1 MEIQRVKLSELKH
14 DKKNARRHDERNVE
28 EIKRSLQ
35 EFGQH
40 RPFVVQRG
48 TNKVIVGNG
57 MLDAMLSL
65 GMTEGDAYI
74 VDDDEETSIRRALAD
89 NRTGELASWD
99 MAVLKDLFEDM
110 GPVPNVPGWNTKE
123 IENLFTSFPPLDGD
137 REKVGASPWERVGK
151 TTDGVMFS
159 CGEISVKISLDTY
172 ETFLRRLPETD
183 VVSTV
188 SAILTGEDK

>member
-65 GMTEGDAYI
+65 GMTEGDSYI

-99 MAVLKDLFEDM
+99 MAVLKDLFQDM
-110 GPVPNVPGWNTKE
+110 GPMPELPGWNQEE
-123 IENLFTSFPPLDGD
+123 IENIFLVPAAIDLEYTKNDDESGESESNVCHCP
-137 REKVGASPWERVGK
+137 K
-151 TTDGVMFS
+151 
-159 CGEISVKISLDTY
+159 CGFEFEIKS
-172 ETFLRRLPETD
+172 
-183 VVSTV
+183 
-188 SAILTGEDK
+188 

>member
-99 MAVLKDLFEDM
+99 MAVLKDLFQDM
-110 GPVPNVPGWNTKE
+110 GPMPELPGWNQEE
-123 IENLFTSFPPLDGD
+123 IENIFLVPAAIDLEYTKNDDESGESESHVCHCP
-137 REKVGASPWERVGK
+137 K
-151 TTDGVMFS
+151 
-159 CGEISVKISLDTY
+159 CGFEFEIKS
-172 ETFLRRLPETD
+172 
-183 VVSTV
+183 
-188 SAILTGEDK
+188 

>member
-57 MLDAMLSL
+57 MLDAMLAL

-110 GPVPNVPGWNTKE
+110 GPVPNVPGWNTEE

-159 CGEISVKISLDTY
+159 CGEISVKISLHTY
-172 ETFLRRLPETD
+172 EIFLRRLPETD

-188 SAILTGEDK
+188 SAILTGEGK

>member
-57 MLDAMLSL
+57 MLDAMLAL
-65 GMTEGDAYI
+65 GMTEGDAYF
-74 VDDDEETSIRRALAD
+74 VDDDEETSIRRSLAD
-89 NRTGELASWD
+89 NRTGELAAWD

-110 GPVPNVPGWNTKE
+110 GPVPNVPGWNTEE
-123 IENLFTSFPPLDGD
+123 IENLFTSFSPLDGD

>member
-57 MLDAMLSL
+57 MLDAMLAL

-188 SAILTGEDK
+188 SAILTGEGK

>member
-57 MLDAMLSL
+57 MLDAMLAL

-110 GPVPNVPGWNTKE
+110 GSVPNVPGWNTEE
-123 IENLFTSFPPLDGD
+123 IENLFTSFSPLDGD

-151 TTDGVMFS
+151 TTDGVMFF
-159 CGEISVKISLDTY
+159 CGEISVKISLETY
-172 ETFLRRLPETD
+172 EIFLRRLPETD

-188 SAILTGEDK
+188 SAILTGEGK